1 MPSRGWYLRPGLLV
15 LTIVGACGKGDA
27 LILPSEGQ
35 AAKITLVRGNGQS
48 GRVGEPLTD
57 PVTVQVTD
65 SKDRPV
71 EGAEVSFQLTS
82 SGQGADLVPKSSN
95 TDADGMAST
104 RVVLGTTI
112 GPQTGQAQVV
122 MAAGV
127 QAPATTLYRD
137 STSRERQRYRR
148 SGRRRIKAATPG
160 RRSITSSSWK

>member
-1 MPSRGWYLRPGLLV
+1 MLF
-15 LTIVGACGKGDA
+15 LTIVAACGKGDG

-35 AAKITLVRGNGQS
+35 AAKITLVRGDGQS

-57 PVTVQVTD
+57 PLTVQVTD

-71 EGAEVSFQLTS
+71 EGAEVSFELTS

-127 QAPATTLYRD
+127 QAPATAFTVTALPENANGIAAVEGQDQSGHAGATLD
-137 STSRERQRYRR
+137 HELVVEVTD
-148 SGRRRIKAATPG
+148 AF
-160 RRSITSSSWK
+160 